1 MKRDFRQHRN
11 EYQRQYAARL
21 AGPERADLYKDTHP
35 ISAGVAYLFLYGA
48 PKSRELFA

>member
-21 AGPERADLYKDTHP
+21 VEPDRTDLYKETHP
-35 ISAGVAYLFLYGA
+35 MPAGAAYIFVIRRPEIA
-48 PKSRELFA
+48 